1 MTDQADSLR
10 ELALRHKKPTQII
23 TVTSG
28 KGGVGKSS
36 LALNMAISL
45 SRKGKRTL
53 IIDTDFGFSNIDVML
68 GVNTKYD
75 LLDVIKHKKDI
86 HEIIEQ
92 GLEGVQFVSGGSG
105 VYELTRLSGK
115 QLMSLIDN
123 LASLE
128 DIADTIIFDTGA
140 GVSDNMLKLIYA
152 SHETVLVTTPEPTAI
167 VDAYA
172 LIKIISEKIDHP
184 KINLVLNKVSSSWEA
199 SSVMDGLIR
208 IAKKNID
215 ININKLG
222 FILRDDNMQK
232 AIKMQVPILV
242 SFPKC
247 AASENINAL
256 SAKFLK
262 MPSKEQG
269 KYGILSFLEK
279 LTAKADNEL
288 EQKNAVQ

>member
-1 MTDQADSLR
+1 MTDQAEALR
-10 ELALRHKKPTQII
+10 EMAGRHKARPTEII

-68 GVNTKYD
+68 GVKTKYD
-75 LLDVIKHKKDI
+75 LLDVIKHGKDI
-86 HEIIEQ
+86 HEIIEH
-92 GLEGVQFVSGGSG
+92 GLEGVQFISGGSG
-105 VYELTRLSGK
+105 VYELTRLSGR
-115 QLMSLIDN
+115 QLMGIVGSL
-123 LASLE
+123 SCLE
-128 DIADTIIFDTGA
+128 NIADTIIFDTGA
-140 GVSDNMLKLIYA
+140 GVNDNMLRLIYA
-152 SHETVLVTTPEPTAI
+152 SHETVLVTTPEPTAV

-172 LIKIISEKIDHP
+172 LIKIINEKVGNA
-184 KINLVLNKVSSSWEA
+184 KISLVLNKAASPREA
-199 SSVMDGLIR
+199 SSVMDGLAR

-222 FILRDDNMQK
+222 YIMRDENMQK

-247 AASENINAL
+247 MASVNIDAI
-256 SAKFLK
+256 SAKFLR
-262 MPSKEQG
+262 MPVDK
-269 KYGILSFLEK
+269 KDKPGILSFLEK
-279 LTAKADNEL
+279 LSG
-288 EQKNAVQ
+288 KNDEGVG